1 MFKRILKGILCVV
14 IGCTVC
20 GCSKE
25 KKTADTLD
33 FKALEYSGVSDIEK
47 TNFVEDARLFESIN
61 KLSVE
66 SQANA
71 LNSKERSVVILKY
84 LGDVYQLASTRV
96 SNDLENIYIYS
107 ENYQNYIAILQA
119 YTEYYA
125 RDITYISENI
135 QNDWFNVDRQPVFIV
150 LSDLEKFWI
159 AINEQLDDKE

>member
-1 MFKRILKGILCVV
+1 MFKKILTCVLCV
-14 IGCTVC
+14 ILGCISC

-33 FKALEYSGVSDIEK
+33 FKALEYSGASDIEK
-47 TNFVEDARLFESIN
+47 TNYVEDAKLFQEIN

-71 LNSKERSVVILKY
+71 LNAKERSVVILKY
-84 LGDVYQLASTRV
+84 LGDVYQLAATRV

-159 AINEQLDDKE
+159 GINEQLDEK